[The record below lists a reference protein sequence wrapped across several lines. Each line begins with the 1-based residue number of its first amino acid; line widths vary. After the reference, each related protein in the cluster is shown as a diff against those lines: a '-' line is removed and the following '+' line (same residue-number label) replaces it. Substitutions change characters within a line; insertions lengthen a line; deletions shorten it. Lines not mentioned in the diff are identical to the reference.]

1 MPERSCDSM
10 REMAVNMLEQAM
22 ERYAGAPDFKE
33 MARRTLEVKGI
44 AGPTAAHVIEEVHVP
59 LNYAYIT
66 FTTGTSAFQTPVGVT
81 KEEMKERKQAAKRA
95 LSLAGVEPGKRM
107 LVTYPPLVNVFTGEA
122 LREYGTEAVF
132 LERSCREALL
142 ASWCRGEVLVTIGE
156 SSFLR
161 TVLEDAKRMGL
172 SQLLP
177 EQMILLAAGTP
188 LDMELLELI
197 KGMPGWRLHDLY
209 GCQEFGWLALDG
221 VLLRDDIILVH
232 REKEPK
238 KVYPVVGG
246 LAVGD
251 CFRQGKHCL
260 NANGVLATHSHET
273 DGTEWE
279 TWMEAAAALDRETV
293 KRTAKSILRM
303 KSRVVR
309 LKEDMQCGQSETRV
323 VLKPVGGGEEICI
336 TGPEKTRLLDSL
348 LEAQKA
354 YQGNQKRDGTW
365 RKDVSR

>member
-1 MPERSCDSM
+1 MPEHSCDSM
-10 REMAVNMLEQAM
+10 REAAAAVLEQAIK
-22 ERYAGAPDFKE
+22 RYAGAPDFKE
-33 MARRTLEVKGI
+33 MERRSLKAKGI

-81 KEEMKERKQAAKRA
+81 KEELKERKQAAKSA
-95 LSLAGVEPGKRM
+95 LSFAGVEPGKRM
-107 LVTYPPLVNVFTGEA
+107 LVTYPPLVNVFSGEA
-122 LREYGTEAVF
+122 LREYGTETVF

-142 ASWCRGEVLVTIGE
+142 ASWCRREGTVTIGE

-161 TVLEDAKRMGL
+161 AALEDAKRMGI
-172 SQLLP
+172 SGLLP
-177 EQMILLAAGTP
+177 EQMVLLAAGTP
-188 LDMELLELI
+188 LDMELLELT
-197 KGMPGWRLHDLY
+197 KNMPGWRVHDLY

-221 VLLRDDIILVH
+221 VFLRDDIILVH
-232 REKEPK
+232 REREPK

-251 CFRQGKHCL
+251 CFRRGKHCL
-260 NANGVLATHSHET
+260 NADGVLSTHSREM

-279 TWMEAAAALDRETV
+279 TWIEATAVLDRETV

-309 LKEDMQCGQSETRV
+309 LKENMQCGQGETRV

-354 YQGNQKRDGTW
+354 YQGKQKRDSTW
-365 RKDVSR
+365 RKDISR